1 LSAYRSFAAS
11 RAHPTRWTAAVALV
25 VASLVLAACEG
36 GSADTD
42 ANTATPPTPTGARPA
57 STATLSIL
65 SPANG
70 AVIRGSTVDV
80 RLRLQHARIVR
91 PTSNDLRPDEGH
103 IHILLDGSL
112 VSMNYGLTDEI
123 DDVPRGR
130 HLLQAEFVAS
140 DHAPFDPRVVVVS
153 SFEVHP

>member
-1 LSAYRSFAAS
+1 MRRRSVAVL
-11 RAHPTRWTAAVALV
+11 AVA
-25 VASLVLAACEG
+25 ALVLAGCGAG
-36 GSADTD
+36 AGAADTGSG
-42 ANTATPPTPTGARPA
+42 TVTPAPSTVARPS
-57 STATLSIL
+57 STARLSIV

-70 AVIRGSTVDV
+70 AVVRGPTVRV
-80 RLRLQHARIVR
+80 RLSLHRARVVR

-112 VSMNYGLTDEI
+112 ISMNYGLTDEI
-123 DDVPRGR
+123 DDVTPGR

-153 SFEVHP
+153 SFEVRR